1 MLGIELT
8 NLDEILGRRIAAVF
22 PKNPI
27 LIFILKWDG
36 YDRFHRV
43 SPPGV
48 RRTDESRS
56 RRGVKKSCHA
66 IASEVTMKLEAFSRF
81 EVVGTDRTA
90 SNSGCVT
97 SHQ

>member
-1 MLGIELT
+1 MREIELT
-8 NLDEILGRRIAAVF
+8 NLLEITARRIATVF

-27 LIFILKWDG
+27 LIVILKWDG

-43 SPPGV
+43 SPPGL

-66 IASEVTMKLEAFSRF
+66 IASEATI
-81 EVVGTDRTA
+81 
-90 SNSGCVT
+90 N
-97 SHQ
+97 